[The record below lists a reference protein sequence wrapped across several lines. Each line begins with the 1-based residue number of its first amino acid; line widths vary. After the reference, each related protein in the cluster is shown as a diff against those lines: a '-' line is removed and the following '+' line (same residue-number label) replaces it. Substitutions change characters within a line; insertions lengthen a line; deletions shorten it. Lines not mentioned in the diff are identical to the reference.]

1 MSYAADMAP
10 DDDDIFA
17 QAMSDVSPLAD
28 RDRVVSSPAIETPLG
43 KASKP
48 PRFIVDGAEGR
59 AHGVNEKQLAKL
71 RRGDVDIAATVD
83 LHRSRA
89 DAARQQVTRQVTN
102 AAAHRS
108 RALLIIHGKGRHSAG
123 APVLRS
129 VVIDTLTAG
138 ACAKHVLAFCP
149 ALPKHGGSGA
159 MYVLLRK
166 QRYPG

>member
-1 MSYAADMAP
+1 MSYAACMAA

-17 QAMSDVSPLAD
+17 QAMSDVIPLTD
-28 RDRVVSSPAIETPLG
+28 RDRVVSSPAIETRQG
-43 KASKP
+43 KADKST
-48 PRFIVDGAEGR
+48 RFIVDGAEGR
-59 AHGVNEKQLAKL
+59 AHGVNEQQLAKL
-71 RRGDVDIAATVD
+71 RRGDVDLAATVD

-89 DAARQQVTRQVTN
+89 DAARQQVARQVIN
-102 AAAHRS
+102 AAAQGTRG
-108 RALLIIHGKGRHSAG
+108 LLIIHGKGRHSAG

-149 ALPKHGGSGA
+149 ALPKHGGAGA

-166 QRYPG
+166 QR